1 MKKLLNTLYI
11 STQKTY
17 LSHERQTVVV
27 KNSGK
32 NLAQIPIHTLDGIV
46 CFGNVLISPFLL
58 ELCSENSITVSMMS
72 QYGKFLSRFQG
83 AVSGNVL
90 LRRNQYRF
98 ADNNEITVEIIK
110 NILCGK
116 ILNSRTVIR
125 RAMRDHPER
134 INIDKFEDVSSKL
147 KRCIKS
153 IESADNSDFLR
164 GVEGET
170 ARYYFSIFNDLILSE
185 DDYFIFSGRNRRPP
199 KDPVNALLSFLY
211 TIMMHDVCSALE
223 GCGLDPAV
231 GFLHR
236 DRPGRMGLA
245 LDLMEEFRAVIVDRL
260 ILSLINRKQITR
272 KDFEE
277 STVGVFK
284 LKDKARKEVLTSYQN
299 KKNEEIFHPYIDK
312 KVKIGLLFHVQ
323 AMMLARFIRGDING
337 YPVFFWK

>member
-17 LSHERQTVVV
+17 LARERQTVVV
-27 KNSGK
+27 RNSGNK
-32 NLAQIPIHTLDGIV
+32 LAQIPIHTLDGIV
-46 CFGNVLISPFLL
+46 CFGNVLVSPFLL
-58 ELCSENSITVSMMS
+58 ELCSRNAVTVSMLS
-72 QYGKFLSRFQG
+72 EYGKFLSRFQG

-98 ADNNEITVEIIK
+98 ADNEQIAVDIIK

-125 RAMRDHPER
+125 RAMRDHPGR
-134 INIDKFEDVSSKL
+134 INRDKFEEVSAKL
-147 KRCIKS
+147 KMS
-153 IESADNSDFLR
+153 IARLEQADNADFMR
-164 GVEGET
+164 GIEGET
-170 ARYYFSIFNDLILSE
+170 ARYYFSVFNDLILAD
-185 DDYFIFSGRNRRPP
+185 DDYFTFSGRNRRPP
-199 KDPVNALLSFLY
+199 RDPVNALLSFLY

-260 ILSLINRKQITR
+260 VLSLINRKQIVR
-272 KDFEE
+272 KDFQE
-277 STVGVFK
+277 STAGVFK
-284 LKDKARKEVLTSYQN
+284 LKDKARKDVLAAYQNRKSEEVL
-299 KKNEEIFHPYIDK
+299 HPYIDE
-312 KVKIGLLFHVQ
+312 KVKIGLLFHIQ
-323 AMMLARFIRGDING
+323 AMLMARYIRGDIDG